1 MLYESRKENRASK
14 EGEEEGEEGE
24 GEEGEEEGE
33 EGEEEGEEKYEVID
47 ELEDGENDDE
57 VVKQKHDDSLSLRA
71 ELEVYNMYTV
81 HFMYNQL
88 FSMHISTYTSV
99 TVHVYMT
106 YQCIDVL
113 SLSIAG

>member
-71 ELEVYNMYTV
+71 ELEVYNMYIQCTLCTTNYFPCISV
-81 HFMYNQL
+81 HTHQLQYMY
-88 FSMHISTYTSV
+88 I
-99 TVHVYMT
+99 
-106 YQCIDVL
+106 
-113 SLSIAG
+113 